1 MMVDAGLAKAR
12 HGEKAMLA
20 NTMSRSRDDAQVVA
34 ELVASLPPERS
45 AEVYDFAR
53 FLQSQPVAPDAQH
66 AEENDWLNDTE
77 AQMQAED
84 VRWQAANDQHRAA
97 FHQLRERAL
106 REIAAGEMEPLF
118 DQNRDIRNVEVAGS

>member
-1 MMVDAGLAKAR
+1 
-12 HGEKAMLA
+12 MLA

-34 ELVASLPPERS
+34 ELVASLPPERA

-84 VRWQAANDQHRAA
+84 VRWQAAYDQHRAA